1 MNEEALNVQEAKEMS
16 DNRFQTA
23 GWLAIVSAILFPLG
37 IVLRIGQG
45 LIGFSKFRFNAPTF
59 GPGEIV
65 FLVYLVFIVYVL
77 LMFRKLLNER
87 YNLHDL
93 DALILIS
100 IWWGIIFQAGS
111 YILWGLFA
119 LMSPPVSEA
128 AIGITYFLFKAVAM
142 ITIGV
147 VDILIA
153 VKLLKI
159 KEILNDLLKAFAI
172 ISLAAGI
179 CELTVI
185 LSPISWIL
193 VPVSC
198 IIIGMMLL
206 QENEG
211 LEFV

>member
-37 IVLRIGQG
+37 IIIKIGQG
-45 LIGFSKFRFNAPTF
+45 LLGFSKFRFNAPTF

-93 DALILIS
+93 DVLILIS
-100 IWWGIIFQAGS
+100 IWWGIFLQAGP
-111 YILWGLFA
+111 YVLWGLLA
-119 LMSPPVSEA
+119 LMSPVSEA
-128 AIGITYFLFKAVAM
+128 AIGITYFLFMAVAM

-159 KEILNDLLKAFAI
+159 KETLNDLLKTFAI

-193 VPVSC
+193 TPVSC

-206 QENEG
+206 REDEG

>member
-37 IVLRIGQG
+37 IIIKIGQG
-45 LIGFSKFRFNAPTF
+45 LLGFSKFRFNAPTF

-100 IWWGIIFQAGS
+100 IWWGIIFQAGP
-111 YILWGLFA
+111 YILWGLLA
-119 LMSPPVSEA
+119 LMSSPVSEA
-128 AIGITYFLFKAVAM
+128 AIGITYFLFMAVAM

-206 QENEG
+206 RENEG

>member
-37 IVLRIGQG
+37 IIIKIGQG
-45 LIGFSKFRFNAPTF
+45 LLGFSKFRFNAPTF

-93 DALILIS
+93 DVLILIS
-100 IWWGIIFQAGS
+100 IWWGIFLQAGP
-111 YILWGLFA
+111 YVLWGLLA
-119 LMSPPVSEA
+119 LMSPVSEA
-128 AIGITYFLFKAVAM
+128 AIGITYFLFMAVAM

-206 QENEG
+206 RENEG

>member
-37 IVLRIGQG
+37 IIIKIGQG
-45 LIGFSKFRFNAPTF
+45 LLGFSKFRFNAPTF

-100 IWWGIIFQAGS
+100 IWWGIIFQAGP
-111 YILWGLFA
+111 YILWGLLA
-119 LMSPPVSEA
+119 LMSPVSEA
-128 AIGITYFLFKAVAM
+128 AIGITYFLFMAVAM

-206 QENEG
+206 RENEG